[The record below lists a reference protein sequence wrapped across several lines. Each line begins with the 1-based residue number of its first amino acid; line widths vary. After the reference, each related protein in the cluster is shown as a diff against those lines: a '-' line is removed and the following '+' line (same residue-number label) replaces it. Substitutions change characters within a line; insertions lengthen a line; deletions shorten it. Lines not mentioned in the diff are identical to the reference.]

1 MLSTEIEVLKL
12 VLEAI
17 EDAEKPIVESA
28 QDICDQHKK
37 RRVLIDQIN
46 GESGYFK
53 KSTLQVKVRQRKNS
67 EKFYITWVS
76 HEYSPIKKINRHWGK
91 EIPPTKKG
99 YTEKQLSKNCEDGH
113 AKINWETEMQLAP
126 LRESLEVLHSSR
138 VSLKKQICKLSK
150 TLFIAPAEEENHVQ

>member
-1 MLSTEIEVLKL
+1 MRKIFVLL
-12 VLEAI
+12 
-17 EDAEKPIVESA
+17 
-28 QDICDQHKK
+28 
-37 RRVLIDQIN
+37 DQIH
-46 GESGYFK
+46 GESGDFK

-126 LRESLEVLHSSR
+126 LRESL
-138 VSLKKQICKLSK
+138 
-150 TLFIAPAEEENHVQ
+150 

>member
-1 MLSTEIEVLKL
+1 MLSTKIQVLKL

>member
-1 MLSTEIEVLKL
+1 MQSTEIEVLKL

-17 EDAEKPIVESA
+17 ENAEKPIVKSA

-37 RRVLIDQIN
+37 RRVLLDQIH
-46 GESGYFK
+46 GESGDFK

-150 TLFIAPAEEENHVQ
+150 TLFTAPSEEENHDQ

>member
-37 RRVLIDQIN
+37 RRVLLDQIH
-46 GESGYFK
+46 GESGDFK

>member
-150 TLFIAPAEEENHVQ
+150 TLFTAPAEEENHVQ

>member
-37 RRVLIDQIN
+37 RRVLLDQIH
-46 GESGYFK
+46 GEPGDFK

-67 EKFYITWVS
+67 EKI
-76 HEYSPIKKINRHWGK
+76 
-91 EIPPTKKG
+91 
-99 YTEKQLSKNCEDGH
+99 
-113 AKINWETEMQLAP
+113 
-126 LRESLEVLHSSR
+126 LHHLGFS
-138 VSLKKQICKLSK
+138 
-150 TLFIAPAEEENHVQ
+150 